1 MKLGIIGL
9 PMCGKNTLFET
20 LTKTGEGT
28 DSRMDN
34 RMAAVRVPDRRIDTL
49 KGIYDPQKTTYAQI
63 DTFLPGMAVSK
74 EEKTKEQSV
83 WTKVRD
89 CDALIHVVRNFAESG
104 FGHPE
109 PAADFRKMDEE
120 LIFSDLLVAEKR
132 LERIE
137 SDLKK
142 NRKIDGTEYD
152 LLKKCKSVL
161 EGGGPLRRQI
171 PLAAAP
177 QLRGFT
183 FLSAKPVLVLFNNG
197 DHDSSMPNGFG
208 STPSERCAAVQGKVE
223 REISRMSDDD
233 AADFLA
239 EFGIAESAMK
249 LVIRESYALLGLIS
263 FFTVG
268 DDEVRA
274 WTIRRETRAADAAE
288 AIHSDIKKGFIR
300 AEVVAYDDL
309 IEAGSYVEAKKRG
322 QVRLEGKEYIVKD
335 GDVMEFRFSV

>member
-20 LTKTGEGT
+20 LTKTGAGT
-28 DSRMDN
+28 DSKMEN
-34 RMAAVRVPDRRIDTL
+34 RMAAVRVPDSRIDTL
-49 KGIYDPQKTTYAQI
+49 QGIYSPKKTTYAQI
-63 DTFLPGMAVSK
+63 DYFLPGLAVSK
-74 EEKTKEQSV
+74 EDKKNEQSI

-89 CDALIHVVRNFAESG
+89 CDALIHVVRNFEG
-104 FGHPE
+104 TGMGHPE

-120 LIFSDLLVAEKR
+120 LVFSDLLVAEKR

-142 NRKIDGTEYD
+142 NRKIDKAEFD
-152 LLKKCKSVL
+152 LLKECKSVL
-161 EGGGPLRRQI
+161 EGGGPLRRHGR
-171 PLAAAP
+171 LAAAP

-183 FLSAKPVLVLFNNG
+183 FLSAKPVLALYNNR
-197 DHDSSMPNGFG
+197 DHDPNLPNGFDPG
-208 STPSERCAAVQGKVE
+208 PAERRIAIQGKVE
-223 REISRMSDDD
+223 REISRMPEDD
-233 AADFLA
+233 AAEFLV
-239 EFGIAESAMK
+239 EFGITESAMK
-249 LVIRESYALLGLIS
+249 RVIRESYNLLGLVS

-268 DDEVRA
+268 EDEVRA

-300 AEVVAYDDL
+300 AEVVGYDDL
-309 IEAGSYVEAKKRG
+309 IEAGSYAEAKKRG
-322 QVRLEGKEYIVKD
+322 QVRLEGKEYIVQD